1 VDRSIDLDLSR
12 PAAAGATLLIVDDQP
27 ENLAVLAD
35 LLGGHYPIRAARS
48 GVQALRIS
56 GSAPRPDLILLDIMM
71 PEMDGFEVLH
81 RLRANPAT
89 RDIPLIFVTA
99 LDDRQA
105 EVQGLEAGA
114 VDFISKP
121 FLPAVVLAR
130 VATQL
135 ELKRARDRLRD
146 ENIWLEQEVN
156 RRMEENALI
165 QEVSIRALTHLAEI
179 RDLETGNH
187 LLRTQGY
194 VRALAGRLRHHPR
207 FAGILTDRYIEVL
220 VRSAPLHDIGKVGIP
235 DQILLKPGRLTP
247 AEWDI
252 MKTHAALGSDA
263 IAWAERSTP
272 RRLEFLALAREIARW
287 HHERWDGTGY
297 PDGLSGEQIP
307 ASARLMALAD
317 VFDALVSARVY
328 KDAMPYPQAR
338 AIIDQ
343 GRGTHFDPD
352 VVDAFTAGFET
363 FTAIAERFRDVHGP
377 IPEPIPTL

>member
-1 VDRSIDLDLSR
+1 MDRSIDLDLSR

-35 LLGGHYPIRAARS
+35 LLAGRYPIRAARS

-56 GSAPRPDLILLDIMM
+56 GSTPRPDLILLDIMM

-89 RDIPLIFVTA
+89 REIPVIFVTA

-130 VATQL
+130 VAAQL

-165 QEVSIRALTHLAEI
+165 QEVSIRALAHLAES
-179 RDLETGNH
+179 
-187 LLRTQGY
+187 GY
-194 VRALAGRLRHHPR
+194 QHVAL
-207 FAGILTDRYIEVL
+207 D
-220 VRSAPLHDIGKVGIP
+220 
-235 DQILLKPGRLTP
+235 
-247 AEWDI
+247 
-252 MKTHAALGSDA
+252 
-263 IAWAERSTP
+263 
-272 RRLEFLALAREIARW
+272 
-287 HHERWDGTGY
+287 
-297 PDGLSGEQIP
+297 
-307 ASARLMALAD
+307 
-317 VFDALVSARVY
+317 
-328 KDAMPYPQAR
+328 
-338 AIIDQ
+338 
-343 GRGTHFDPD
+343 
-352 VVDAFTAGFET
+352 
-363 FTAIAERFRDVHGP
+363 
-377 IPEPIPTL
+377 